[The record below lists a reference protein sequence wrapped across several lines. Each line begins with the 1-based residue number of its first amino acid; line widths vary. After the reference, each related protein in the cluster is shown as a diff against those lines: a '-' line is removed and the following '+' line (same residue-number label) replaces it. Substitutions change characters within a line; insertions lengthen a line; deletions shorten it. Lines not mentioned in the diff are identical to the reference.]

1 MQGLGAPR
9 HAAPQPDRPRL
20 YVVGGGLDEAVV
32 RRKQFESAHPE
43 IVITPPGAHTSLWA
57 AHSGGKMLASAYQLG
72 TLLDTLGWLLA
83 L

>member
-1 MQGLGAPR
+1 M
-9 HAAPQPDRPRL
+9 
-20 YVVGGGLDEAVV
+20 